1 MGYRPTEA
9 YNMPFQGGAAECVL
23 GAMSHL
29 VRLLADRNL
38 DAFLIASVHD
48 ELIVE
53 CCDDSAELVD
63 ALLEEAMTFGF
74 LRIFPSAPTTG
85 LVEPRMARRWAKA

>member
-1 MGYRPTEA
+1 
-9 YNMPFQGGAAECVL
+9 MPIQGGAAECVL
-23 GAMSHL
+23 VAMALL
-29 VRLLADRNL
+29 VRLLAVRNL
-38 DAFLIASVHD
+38 DAYLIASVHD

-53 CCDDSAELVD
+53 CCEDVADVVS

-85 LVEPRMARRWAKA
+85 LVEARKARSWAKA

>member
-1 MGYRPTEA
+1 MA
-9 YNMPFQGGAAECVL
+9 
-23 GAMSHL
+23 HL

-53 CCDDSAELVD
+53 CCEGDADVVG

-85 LVEPRMARRWAKA
+85 LVEATKARSWAKA